1 MNKYLF
7 FEINLTKALSGNY
20 ANNIRWQVHSTET
33 HSVLGYYA
41 NDFRPPGWD
50 EISGSTMLRLQQNSL
65 QEIRAKYAYIVL
77 GNFNCWI

>member
-41 NDFRPPGWD
+41 ND
-50 EISGSTMLRLQQNSL
+50 SGSTMLRLQQNSL